1 MDVAFTSATKVE
13 VKNCVKDNAFLNM
26 AKKKG
31 FVQVN
36 PEMFEKGLSLEP
48 SKSYKFRVAAVNNM
62 GVGQWSE
69 VSPLKT

>member
-1 MDVAFTSATKVE
+1 MDVAFTNATKVE
-13 VKNCVKDNAFLNM
+13 VKSCVKDNAFLNL
-26 AKKKG
+26 AKKSG

-36 PEMFEKGLSLEP
+36 PGMFEKGMVLEP

-69 VSPLKT
+69 VNSQH